1 MAHPSNVDDNEIKG
15 FQGPLSIAAAEYDD
29 LFPQSCATRL
39 RIFSRRKAFPCQINL
54 FSGVSHGFGV
64 RGDLTNPVFK
74 WCKEQAFFQAIA
86 WFDQYLISVEKGSS

>member
-1 MAHPSNVDDNEIKG
+1 MAHPSNVDDDEIEG

-29 LFPQSCATRL
+29 LFPPEL
-39 RIFSRRKAFPCQINL
+39 RYKTENLLKTKSFPYQINL

-64 RGDLTNPVFK
+64 RGDLTNPIFK

-86 WFDQYLISVEKGSS
+86 WFDQYLIGAEKGSS